1 MDRLYANFEVALG
14 DEFIVMLGQ
23 TSRLLPYTN
32 GTEEI
37 LACAITVR
45 DLGCYLLVFAK
56 DNEYIEL
63 TNEL

>member
-1 MDRLYANFEVALG
+1 
-14 DEFIVMLGQ
+14 MLSQ